1 MVSFN
6 FLFFFSYAVS
16 FITFNN
22 LPQHGRIKKNTCNN
36 INDNDDDNNNNN

>member
-22 LPQHGRIKKNTCNN
+22 LPQHGRIENTCNN
-36 INDNDDDNNNNN
+36 NNDNDDDNNNNNN